1 VNAAA
6 TPTDGA
12 PLETSTSDQLVL
24 RTARGRWVLAAT
36 VLGSG
41 IAFLDSTVVGIA
53 LPAIHRDFGGGVG
66 ALQWVVT
73 GYSLT
78 LAAFLLLGG
87 SLGDRF
93 GRRRIFSLG
102 IAVFAV
108 FSAACGVAPNAG
120 LLTGARILQGV
131 GGALLTP
138 GSLAILQAS
147 FRAEDTSRA
156 IGAWSGLSGVA
167 SAAGPLIGGY
177 LLAVASWRWVFFIN
191 LPVGLLALAAILV
204 FMGRE
209 HDRQRARP
217 FDFMGYG
224 TLVLFI
230 VGLQLALDRGTTL
243 DWFNSPEIL
252 TETVLACVG
261 LYLFAVQTITA
272 KYPFFDRALAADRNF
287 ISCNVFSFFIGIL
300 MFSTM
305 ALQPPMVQGLLG
317 YSVFGAGLL
326 MIPGGFGS
334 FTAMFLVGRLVSRVD
349 PRLLIV
355 TGLSLSSFALYQMSH
370 FDLTMGAT
378 PFMAAMVCQGFGT
391 GLIFVPLNVMTFS
404 TIDPALRA
412 DGTTMYTLTRS
423 IGSSIGVAWMEAFHT
438 RQNAVAH
445 ADLAASI
452 QSNNSVVTHGLP
464 AYMNPL
470 SLPGLQSLNGEITR
484 QADMVAYLDVY
495 RLMMIVTLAVIPL
508 LLFIRKGRTIA
519 HGASA

>member
-1 VNAAA
+1 MISIDM
-6 TPTDGA
+6 T
-12 PLETSTSDQLVL
+12 
-24 RTARGRWVLAAT
+24 
-36 VLGSG
+36 
-41 IAFLDSTVVGIA
+41 IANIA
-53 LPAIHRDFGGGVG
+53 LPHMQGSVSASQDQMAWVLTSYMVATAVMTPLTGWLSHRIGRKAIYIYSIAGFTIASMLCG
-66 ALQWVVT
+66 AAT
-73 GYSLT
+73 
-78 LAAFLLLGG
+78 
-87 SLGDRF
+87 SLGE
-93 GRRRIFSLG
+93 I
-102 IAVFAV
+102 
-108 FSAACGVAPNAG
+108 VAF
-120 LLTGARILQGV
+120 RVLQGLCGAAVSPLSQATLLDTFPPEKIGQAMSIWGMSTMLAPIAGPTV
-131 GGALLTP
+131 GGWLTD
-138 GSLAILQAS
+138 SL
-147 FRAEDTSRA
+147 
-156 IGAWSGLSGVA
+156 
-167 SAAGPLIGGY
+167 
-177 LLAVASWRWVFFIN
+177 SWRWVFFIN

>member
-1 VNAAA
+1 MAE
-6 TPTDGA
+6 PSDA
-12 PLETSTSDQLVL
+12 PNRVLLTVGVILASTMISIDM
-24 RTARGRWVLAAT
+24 T
-36 VLGSG
+36 
-41 IAFLDSTVVGIA
+41 IANIA
-53 LPAIHRDFGGGVG
+53 LPHMQGSVSASQDQMAWVLTSYMVATAVMTPLTGWLSHRIGRKAIYIYSIAGFTVASMLCG
-66 ALQWVVT
+66 AAT
-73 GYSLT
+73 
-78 LAAFLLLGG
+78 
-87 SLGDRF
+87 SLGE
-93 GRRRIFSLG
+93 I
-102 IAVFAV
+102 
-108 FSAACGVAPNAG
+108 VAF
-120 LLTGARILQGV
+120 RVLQGLCGAAVSPLSQATLLDTFPPEKIGQAMSIWGMSTMLAPIAGPTV
-131 GGALLTP
+131 GGWLTD
-138 GSLAILQAS
+138 SL
-147 FRAEDTSRA
+147 
-156 IGAWSGLSGVA
+156 
-167 SAAGPLIGGY
+167 
-177 LLAVASWRWVFFIN
+177 SWRWVFFIN
-191 LPVGLLALAAILV
+191 LPVGLLALAAILL

-209 HDRQRARP
+209 SDRQRARP
-217 FDFMGYG
+217 FDFVGYG

-243 DWFNSPEIL
+243 DWFSSPEIL
-252 TETVLACVG
+252 TEAVLACVG
-261 LYLFAVQTITA
+261 LYLFIVQTMTA
-272 KYPFFDRALAADRNF
+272 KYPFFERALAADRNF

-326 MIPGGFGS
+326 MIPGGIGS
-334 FTAMFLVGRLVSRVD
+334 FTAMFLVGRLVSRMD

-355 TGLSLSSFALYQMSH
+355 TGLSLSCFALYQMSH
-370 FDLTMGAT
+370 FDLTMGAA

-438 RQNAVAH
+438 HQNAVAH

-452 QSNNSVVTHGLP
+452 QPNNSVVTHGLP

-495 RLMMIVTLAVIPL
+495 RLMMMVTLAVIPL
-508 LLFIRKGRTIA
+508 LLFIRKGRTVA

>member
-1 VNAAA
+1 MAESG
-6 TPTDGA
+6 DA
-12 PLETSTSDQLVL
+12 PNRVLLTVGVILASTMISIDM
-24 RTARGRWVLAAT
+24 T
-36 VLGSG
+36 
-41 IAFLDSTVVGIA
+41 IANIA
-53 LPAIHRDFGGGVG
+53 LPHMQGSVSASQDQMAWVLTSYMVATAVMTPLTGWLSHRIGRKAIYIYSIAGFTIASMLCG
-66 ALQWVVT
+66 AAT
-73 GYSLT
+73 
-78 LAAFLLLGG
+78 
-87 SLGDRF
+87 SLGE
-93 GRRRIFSLG
+93 I
-102 IAVFAV
+102 
-108 FSAACGVAPNAG
+108 VAF
-120 LLTGARILQGV
+120 RVLQGLCGAAVSPLSQATLLDTFPPEKIGQAMSIWGMSTMLAPIAGPTV
-131 GGALLTP
+131 GGWLTD
-138 GSLAILQAS
+138 SL
-147 FRAEDTSRA
+147 
-156 IGAWSGLSGVA
+156 
-167 SAAGPLIGGY
+167 
-177 LLAVASWRWVFFIN
+177 SWRWVFFIN